1 MAGPLEGIKIVELGQ
16 MIAVPGAT
24 YLLATQGAE
33 IVKVENTTGGDDL
46 RMYGSRKN
54 GISGWFANANAG
66 KRSIGIDLTT
76 EDGKQV
82 LWRLLKDADVFIQ
95 GFRPGAVDRLGF
107 SYSEVHNNLPKL
119 IYVSSSGFGASGPYS
134 KRPVYDP
141 VIQAL
146 SGWAG
151 AQRTNNEPMLIRGMV
166 ADKVA
171 ALTTAQAIT
180 AALFRRNDTKEGQ
193 HVEISMFEANIAFNW
208 PDVMMH
214 ETLLDSDALHFPNLL
229 GSYQL
234 FATEDGWVSVTA
246 GTDKQWDAVCKA
258 LSRKDLAEDDRFSSA
273 SNRSK
278 NFTDWYEAFAQMVSE
293 FTSDEVLERCLNA
306 DVPAVPVLDPSD
318 VSSDPHVVAREAVIE
333 IAHPTIGKMRV
344 PRQGA
349 SFSDEKNVQPSA
361 APAYGE
367 HTDEIL
373 SDIGFD
379 PNEISHLRNSNI
391 VV

>member
-1 MAGPLEGIKIVELGQ
+1 MPGPLEGIKIVELGQ

-24 YLLATQGAE
+24 YLLATQGAK

-46 RMYGSRKN
+46 RMYGSRKS
-54 GISGWFANANAG
+54 GMSGWFANANAG
-66 KRSIGIDLTT
+66 KRSIGIDLMG
-76 EDGKQV
+76 EEGKEV
-82 LWRLLKDADVFIQ
+82 LWRLLKTTDIFVQ

-107 SYSEVHNNLPKL
+107 SYEKVHNELPEL
-119 IYVSSSGFGASGPYS
+119 IYVSSSGFGSSGPYS
-134 KRPVYDP
+134 ERPVYDP

-151 AQRTNNEPMLIRGMV
+151 AQNTAEGPMLIRGMV

-180 AALFRRNDTKEGQ
+180 AALYRRNTSGEGQ
-193 HVEISMFEANIAFNW
+193 HVEISMLEANIAFNW

-246 GTDKQWDAVCKA
+246 GTDKQWQAVCEA
-258 LSRKDLAEDDRFSSA
+258 LDRFDLAEDNRFSSA
-273 SNRSK
+273 ANRSK
-278 NFTDWYEAFAQMVSE
+278 NFTGWYEAFGQMVRA
-293 FTSDEVLERCLNA
+293 FTSEEVLVRCLEA
-306 DVPAVPVLDPSD
+306 DVPAVPVLDPSE
-318 VSSDPHVVAREAVIE
+318 VSDDPHVIAREAVVE
-333 IAHPTIGKMRV
+333 TMHPTIGKMRV

-349 SFSDEKNVQPSA
+349 TFSAEKQVVPSP
-361 APAYGE
+361 APSYGE
-367 HTDEIL
+367 HTEELL
-373 SDIGFD
+373 SELGFGSE
-379 PNEISHLRNSNI
+379 EISRLRNSNI